1 MIPVRATLAALALAF
16 LLPLPAGASSS
27 DVFRTEGGSL
37 RLVTTGLA
45 GPDGTV
51 RGALEIALE
60 PGWKTYWREPGSSG
74 VPPQIDVSKSLNV
87 SGAELHFPAPEWH
100 EDSYG
105 AWAGYGGSV
114 TLPVTFSIPA
124 PDRYSLIEADLF
136 LGICEDIC
144 VPVQGRLSV
153 EPGSDPDNLLD
164 TQFVDE
170 AFARLPATAGE
181 VFGIVRADIS
191 DEVVTIEAALPDGA
205 KDAQLF
211 VAGADGYV
219 FGLPRQTETAP
230 GKAAFTLPVMSKPKG
245 GDGAAFISYTLVAG
259 GEAVSGKFQLP

>member
-1 MIPVRATLAALALAF
+1 MIPLRATQAAIALAV
-16 LLPLPAGASSS
+16 LLPAPAGASSS
-27 DVFRTEGGSL
+27 DVYRTEGGAL

-45 GPDGTV
+45 GPDGTL
-51 RGALEIALE
+51 RGAIEIALE

-144 VPVQGRLSV
+144 VPVHATLSV

-164 TQFVDE
+164 RQFVDA
-170 AFARLPATAGE
+170 AFARLPAPAGE
-181 VFGIVRADIS
+181 DFGIVGADVS
-191 DEVVTIEAALPDGA
+191 DDAVTIEAVLPA
-205 KDAQLF
+205 NAADAQLF
-211 VAGADGYV
+211 VAGSDGYV
-219 FGLPRQTETAP
+219 FGLPHRTEMAP
-230 GKAAFTLPVMSKPKG
+230 GKAAFELPVMAKPKD
-245 GDGAAFISYTLVAG
+245 GDGAASIAYTLVAG
-259 GEAVSGKFQLP
+259 GKAASGEFQLP